1 VWQED
6 IDILPSKRLFPYY
19 RGGKNMKKISAVAI
33 NTLKEALSA
42 IYWFKSDLRS
52 FLLAVISDNDL
63 LSRINWDEYKI
74 NICGNLI
81 TYMQLHEESYQK
93 ILLKLIAE
101 IVRMNDFS
109 HLEKLDGGHEKA
121 QKAKNAVNALREIS
135 KTFVD
140 QQQKQEELEQKR
152 REEYEKLLKN
162 QELKNRIEEIKKEYF
177 LLISS
182 DDPQGRGFKLEK
194 IIKELF
200 EIFDLDPKAS
210 FRIIGEQID
219 GAFTFETTDYLF
231 EAKWTKELISIED
244 LDAFAGKLSRK
255 LENTL
260 GLFLSIN
267 GFSEDAIKAHTT
279 GRKLMILMDGSD
291 LMAVLEGRIDL
302 MELLYRKKRY
312 ASQTGNIYLR
322 IHEIIQNIDKLI
334 TV

>member
-1 VWQED
+1 
-6 IDILPSKRLFPYY
+6 
-19 RGGKNMKKISAVAI
+19 MKKISAVAI
-33 NTLKEALSA
+33 NALKEALSS
-42 IYWFKSDLRS
+42 IYWYKSDLRS

-63 LSRINWDEYKI
+63 LTRINWEEYKV

-81 TYMQLHEESYQK
+81 NYMQLHEETYQK
-93 ILLKLIAE
+93 VLLKLISE
-101 IVRMNDFS
+101 IVKINDFS
-109 HLEKLDGGHEKA
+109 HLEKLEGGQEKA
-121 QKAKNAVNALREIS
+121 RKAKNAVNALKES
-135 KTFVD
+135 AMLFVE

-152 REEYEKLLKN
+152 RKEYEKILQN
-162 QELKNRIEEIKKEYF
+162 QEMKKKIDEIKSEYL

-182 DDPQGRGFKLEK
+182 DDPQGRGFKLER

-200 EIFDLDPKAS
+200 ELFDLDPKAS
-210 FRIIGEQID
+210 FRIIGEQMD
-219 GAFTFETTDYLF
+219 GAFTFVNTDYLF
-231 EAKWTKELISIED
+231 EAKWTKELVSIED

-291 LMAVLEGRIDL
+291 LMAILEGRIDL
-302 MELLYRKKRY
+302 IELLYRKKRF

-322 IHEIIQNIDKLI
+322 IHEIMQNIDKNI
-334 TV
+334 